1 MTKLGCV
8 PLTDHKRLLV
18 SHHGMRMTKSELA
31 EVKSLPAQAGT
42 NPKTTEDY
50 LKLILDEE
58 KAQHNKPVTSQD
70 QDAERGSEDFYD
82 TPYI

>member
-1 MTKLGCV
+1 
-8 PLTDHKRLLV
+8 
-18 SHHGMRMTKSELA
+18 MRMTKSELA

-70 QDAERGSEDFYD
+70 QDAERGSKDFYD
-82 TPYI
+82 TPYIWPSNNQVSRIEKAVYN